1 MKNKRAACLTLAL
14 CVLLSVCT
22 LAGCAAKEENMTSDD
37 TVHGDVT
44 GGGISSGDA
53 SAAGRM
59 TVAVGGRTFAA
70 SLADTEAAAAFACML
85 PLTLSMSELNGNEK
99 YHYLGES
106 LPAAAQSVGRIEAGD
121 VMLYGSSC
129 VLIFY
134 ESFTTSYR
142 YTRLGKI
149 EDAEGLQAVV
159 GTGSVTVT
167 FSL

>member
-1 MKNKRAACLTLAL
+1 MLT
-14 CVLLSVCT
+14 
-22 LAGCAAKEENMTSDD
+22 
-37 TVHGDVT
+37 
-44 GGGISSGDA
+44 
-53 SAAGRM
+53 
-59 TVAVGGRTFAA
+59 
-70 SLADTEAAAAFACML
+70 
-85 PLTLSMSELNGNEK
+85 LTLSMSELNGNEK

-129 VLIFY
+129 VVIFY

-149 EDAEGLQAVV
+149 EDAEGLQAAV